1 VYLVRVRVSD
11 MEKRKPLTEEQIQ
24 AINDLMHSF
33 RYEFEGDR
41 STDSIES
48 WVDTWIERER

>member
-1 VYLVRVRVSD
+1 